1 MIKRL
6 FCCLLLSLLISP
18 PLLAIPDIPKLNA
31 DELDIIF
38 FNVPHGEASL
48 LTNHKGEHILVNTAS
63 KRSQKTLYQQLSKLH
78 VDKIDKIVVTNQSEE
93 YTGNLLY
100 FLEHYQ
106 VEKLIIPSN
115 MNVEFLEAVEVETWK
130 LNEEFSL
137 WEDVNI
143 RPLDETKDGDISFL
157 MRYGKESILF
167 LNDKETTIEQ
177 KLIEQTVDV
186 DILKVAA
193 FGSGHSPSQNF
204 LEHIDPYISIIFPS
218 QTHKI
223 NESLIERLNATWID
237 VYFLKQSGTV
247 FVRLSKND
255 YEILTENS
263 SVSLLPS

>member
-1 MIKRL
+1 MKIRL
-6 FCCLLLSLLISP
+6 ISCLLLSIMISS
-18 PLLAIPDIPKLNA
+18 PLLAKTDIPKLNI

-38 FNVPHGEASL
+38 FKVPHGEASL
-48 LTNHKGEHILVNTAS
+48 LTNYKGQHILVNTAS
-63 KRSQKTLYQQLSKLH
+63 KRSQKKLYQQLSKLQ
-78 VDKIDKIVVTNQSEE
+78 VDKIETIVITNQSEE

-106 VEKLIIPSN
+106 VEKVIIPSN
-115 MNVEFLEAVEVETWK
+115 MNIDFSDDVDVQTWT
-130 LNEEFSL
+130 LNEEFTL
-137 WEDVNI
+137 WKDLNI
-143 RPLDETKDGDISFL
+143 KPLDQTKDGDISFL

-177 KLIEQTVDV
+177 KLIQQTVDV

-204 LEHIDPYISIIFPS
+204 LEHIDPYMSIIFPS

-223 NESLIERLNATWID
+223 NDSLIERLNATWID

-247 FVRLSKND
+247 FVRLYKDD

-263 SVSLLPS
+263 SVS